1 MCLICDCYYLFWYV
15 ASKWKQDPVDL
26 FDCRLRPWYI
36 EAAASPKDMVIL
48 VDISGK
54 KKKRDARLYFPMRN
68 GNQSVISICAF
79 SFFSFMA
86 PILVFQ
92 SGSMRGQRKDIAK
105 HVVSNI
111 LETLTTNDFVNI
123 LKFSEKIES
132 VVKCFNES
140 LVPATLDNIRSL
152 NAGMEGIDTEK
163 IANYSAALINA
174 FDILQNY
181 RNNDEGA
188 GCNQAIML
196 ISDGVPHDFND
207 TFRQYNWPNET
218 YRHVRLFTYLIGSE
232 VPDFQLIKEMACINQ
247 GYYVHLSVPSEV
259 REQVLRYI
267 PVMARPLVLGRH
279 EHPIIWS
286 HVYADI
292 VVRYA
297 AFSLFRSF
305 FFCF

>member
-1 MCLICDCYYLFWYV
+1 MCVRTFVRSCERV
-15 ASKWKQDPVDL
+15 A
-26 FDCRLRPWYI
+26 C
-36 EAAASPKDMVIL
+36 
-48 VDISGK
+48 
-54 KKKRDARLYFPMRN
+54 
-68 GNQSVISICAF
+68 
-79 SFFSFMA
+79 SFFLIYINNIIYPHFNIFTQRA
-86 PILVFQ
+86 IFILLTRTQTQ
-92 SGSMRGQRKDIAK
+92 SNQFFNHTGSMRGQRKDIAK

-123 LKFSEKIES
+123 LKFSERIES
-132 VVKCFNES
+132 VVKCFNET
-140 LVPATLDNIRSL
+140 LVPATLDNVRSL
-152 NAGMEGIDTEK
+152 NAGMESIETEK
-163 IANYSAALINA
+163 IANYSQALISA
-174 FDILQNY
+174 FDILQSY
-181 RNNDEGA
+181 RTSDEGA

-267 PVMARPLVLGRH
+267 PVMARPLVLGKH
-279 EHPIIWS
+279 KHPIIWS

-292 VVRYA
+292 IVSIHFLLR
-297 AFSLFRSF
+297 F
-305 FFCF
+305 FIRPCVCD

>member
-1 MCLICDCYYLFWYV
+1 
-15 ASKWKQDPVDL
+15 
-26 FDCRLRPWYI
+26 
-36 EAAASPKDMVIL
+36 
-48 VDISGK
+48 
-54 KKKRDARLYFPMRN
+54 
-68 GNQSVISICAF
+68 
-79 SFFSFMA
+79 
-86 PILVFQ
+86 
-92 SGSMRGQRKDIAK
+92 MRGQRKDIAK

-123 LKFSEKIES
+123 LKFSDRIES

-152 NAGMEGIDTEK
+152 NNGMESIETEK
-163 IANYSAALINA
+163 IANYSQALISA
-174 FDILQNY
+174 FEILQTY

-292 VVRYA
+292 IVSQWAEYCNPKQMT
-297 AFSLFRSF
+297 AFPTHEKKH
-305 FFCF
+305 

>member
-1 MCLICDCYYLFWYV
+1 M
-15 ASKWKQDPVDL
+15 DL
-26 FDCRLRPWYI
+26 FDCRLRSWYI

-48 VDISGK
+48 VDI
-54 KKKRDARLYFPMRN
+54 
-68 GNQSVISICAF
+68 
-79 SFFSFMA
+79 
-86 PILVFQ
+86 

-123 LKFSEKIES
+123 LKFSEQITPAVS
-132 VVKCFNES
+132 CFNDT
-140 LVPATLDNIRSL
+140 LMPATLDNIRSL
-152 NAGMEGIDTEK
+152 NAGMENIVTEK
-163 IANYSAALINA
+163 IANYSAALISA
-174 FDILQNY
+174 FEMLQNC
-181 RNNDEGA
+181 RTTDVGA

-196 ISDGVPHDFND
+196 ISDGVPHDFNE

-267 PVMARPLVLGRH
+267 PVMARPLVLGKH

-286 HVYADI
+286 HLYADVI
-292 VVRYA
+292 VRTNH
-297 AFSLFRSF
+297 
-305 FFCF
+305 